1 MATIS
6 NVKNVDMQQ
15 LEFQNLGSSAVQTV
29 LQQPLLQNASTYTSE
44 LVSMELSLDNLPLVP
59 EGEEFLTVG
68 LRGIGGMLCD
78 MDEFKKQID
87 GSSTLVNCFGDLV
100 PNQFGLTEW
109 MDPDDPG
116 NVPEWYF
123 LSDPTQ
129 AMTVKPIF
137 RKSGV

>member
-44 LVSMELSLDNLPLVP
+44 LVSMELSLDNLSLVP

-87 GSSTLVNCFGDLV
+87 GSSTLVNCFGD
-100 PNQFGLTEW
+100 
-109 MDPDDPG
+109 
-116 NVPEWYF
+116 
-123 LSDPTQ
+123 
-129 AMTVKPIF
+129 
-137 RKSGV
+137 